1 MASPTLT
8 RRTVLNTVALATT
21 ALAMPFVRG
30 AHAAGKLSCGFWDH
44 WVPGANEPLAKLCRE
59 WADREKVELTID
71 FITSQGDKLALTAT
85 AEAQARSG
93 HDVLQMSDWYVA
105 ARAENLEPVDE
116 LVTSL
121 IKEHGKLLLG
131 SEYIGRQKGRWI
143 AVPTGVQTTGQTP
156 CARIDHFKQFVGLD
170 LTKMYPAGAPP
181 DEVLAEA
188 WTWDGFLAAAEK
200 CARAG
205 YPFGMPLSTWSD
217 SVNWVSAVF
226 AAQGAQLVDGE
237 GNITVK
243 SDEVK
248 EVLAWFKKI
257 VPFLPPS
264 VFAWDNAANNKWLIS
279 GQGALIMNPPGAW
292 AVAVRDA
299 PAVAEQLW
307 TFHSPKGPKG
317 RFDPCSFGFWGI
329 WNFSA
334 NSAAAKSLLTHLST
348 RTSVEKLVAGS
359 HGVDIPPFETLRDF
373 KTWEEEK
380 PPAGTLYNYPPRGE
394 VTALLAGYPAP
405 TSLGAQMFAQGTICK
420 MVAQCTQQ
428 GKSIDQAIEFAQ
440 SELEGFMRT

>member
-1 MASPTLT
+1 MALT
-8 RRTVLNTVALATT
+8 R
-21 ALAMPFVRG
+21 PE
-30 AHAAGKLSCGFWDH
+30 SC
-44 WVPGANEPLAKLCRE
+44 PGANEPLAKLCRE
-59 WADREKVELTID
+59 WAAREKVELSID
-71 FITSQGDKLALTAT
+71 FITSQGDKLVLTAT

-105 ARAENLEPVDE
+105 AQADNLEPVDE
-116 LVTSL
+116 LVSSL
-121 IKEHGKLLLG
+121 TKEHGKLLLG

-143 AVPTGVQTTGQTP
+143 AVPTGVQTMGQTP

-170 LTKMYPAGAPP
+170 VTRMYPAGARP
-181 DEVLAEA
+181 DAALIDAR
-188 WTWDGFLAAAEK
+188 TWEGFLVAAEK

-226 AAQGAQLVDGE
+226 AGQGAQLVDGE

-248 EVLAWFKKI
+248 EDLAWFQKI
-257 VPFLPPS
+257 VPSLPPS
-264 VFAWDNAANNKWLIS
+264 VLAWDNAANNKWLIS

-299 PAVAEQLW
+299 PKVAEQLW

-329 WNFSA
+329 WNFST
-334 NSAAAKSLLTHLST
+334 NSAAAKSLLTYLST
-348 RTSVEKLVAGS
+348 RSSVEKLVAGS
-359 HGVDIPPFETLRDF
+359 HGVDIPPFEKLREF
-373 KTWEEEK
+373 RTWEDEK
-380 PPAGTLYNYPPRGE
+380 PPRGTLYNYPPRGD

-405 TSLGAQMFAQGTICK
+405 TSLGAQMFAQGIICK
-420 MVAQCTQQ
+420 LVVQCTQQ
-428 GKSIDQAIEFAQ
+428 DKSRDQAIDFART
-440 SELEGFMRT
+440 ELEGFMRT

>member
-1 MASPTLT
+1 LT
-8 RRTVLNTVALATT
+8 RRTVLNTAALATT
-21 ALAMPFVRG
+21 ALAMPFVHG
-30 AHAAGKLSCGFWDH
+30 AYAAGKLSCGFWDH

-105 ARAENLEPVDE
+105 ARADNLEPVDE
-116 LVTSL
+116 LVAAL

-181 DEVLAEA
+181 DQVLAEA

-264 VFAWDNAANNKWLIS
+264 VFAWDNAANNKW
-279 GQGALIMNPPGAW
+279 
-292 AVAVRDA
+292 
-299 PAVAEQLW
+299 QLW

-334 NSAAAKSLLTHLST
+334 NSAAAKSLLTYLST
-348 RTSVEKLVAGS
+348 RPSVEKLVAGS
-359 HGVDIPPFETLRDF
+359 HGVDIPPFEKLRDF
-373 KTWEEEK
+373 RIWEDEK
-380 PPAGTLYNYPPRGE
+380 PPAGTLYNYPPRGD

>member
-1 MASPTLT
+1 
-8 RRTVLNTVALATT
+8 
-21 ALAMPFVRG
+21 
-30 AHAAGKLSCGFWDH
+30 
-44 WVPGANEPLAKLCRE
+44 
-59 WADREKVELTID
+59 
-71 FITSQGDKLALTAT
+71 
-85 AEAQARSG
+85 
-93 HDVLQMSDWYVA
+93 MSDWYVA
-105 ARAENLEPVDE
+105 AQGDNLESVDE
-116 LVTSL
+116 LVIRL
-121 IKEHGKLLLG
+121 VEQHGKLLLG
-131 SEYIGRQKGRWI
+131 SEYIGKQKGRWI

-156 CARIDHFKQFVGLD
+156 CARIDHFNQFVGLD
-170 LTKMYPAGAPP
+170 LTKMYPAGARP
-181 DEVLAEA
+181 DRVLAEA

-243 SDEVK
+243 SDELK

-279 GQGALIMNPPGAW
+279 GQGGLIMNPPGAW

-299 PAVAEQLW
+299 PGVAEQLW

-329 WNFSA
+329 WNFST
-334 NSAAAKSLLTHLST
+334 NSAAAKSLLMFLST
-348 RTSVEKLVAGS
+348 RSSVEKLVAGS
-359 HGVDIPPFETLRDF
+359 HGVDIPPFEKLRDF
-373 KTWEEEK
+373 RTWEDEK
-380 PPAGTLYNYPPRGE
+380 PPKGTLYNYPPRGD

-405 TSLGAQMFAQGTICK
+405 TSLGTQMFAQGTICK
-420 MVAQCTQQ
+420 LVAQCTQQ
-428 GKSIDQAIEFAQ
+428 GKSIDQAIDFART
-440 SELEGFMRT
+440 ELEGFMRT

>member
-1 MASPTLT
+1 VASPTLT
-8 RRTVLNTVALATT
+8 RRTVLNTAALATT
-21 ALAMPFVRG
+21 ALAMPFVHG
-30 AHAAGKLSCGFWDH
+30 SHAAGKLSCGFWDH
-44 WVPGANEPLAKLCRE
+44 WVPGANEPLARLCRD
-59 WADREKVELTID
+59 WADKEKVELTLD

-105 ARAENLEPVDE
+105 AQADNLDPVDE

-143 AVPTGVQTTGQTP
+143 AVPTGVQTTGQIP
-156 CARIDHFKQFVGLD
+156 CARIDHFKQFVALD
-170 LTKMYPAGAPP
+170 LTRMYPASAPP
-181 DEVLAEA
+181 DEALAEG
-188 WTWDGFLAAAEK
+188 WTWDGFLVAAEK
-200 CARAG
+200 CAKAG
-205 YPFGMPLSTWSD
+205 YAFGMPLSTWSD

-248 EVLAWFKKI
+248 EVLTWFKKI

-334 NSAAAKSLLTHLST
+334 NSAAAKSLLTYLST
-348 RTSVEKLVAGS
+348 RSSVEKLVAGS
-359 HGVDIPPFETLRDF
+359 HGVDIPPFEKLRDF
-373 KTWEEEK
+373 RIWEDEK
-380 PPAGTLYNYPPRGE
+380 PPAGTLYNYPPRGD